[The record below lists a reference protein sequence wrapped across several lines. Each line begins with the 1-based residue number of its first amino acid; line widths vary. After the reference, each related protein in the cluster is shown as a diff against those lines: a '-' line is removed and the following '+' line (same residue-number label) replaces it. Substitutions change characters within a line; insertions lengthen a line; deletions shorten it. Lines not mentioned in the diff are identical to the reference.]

1 MSTITMSPAP
11 ATGARNRRRAG
22 RRGSVGVA
30 RQVQQQRRG
39 YAAAV
44 LRALARAHRGRPTAQ
59 VQRALTDALKP
70 LGVGL
75 STAALHDLATRITA
89 GEPVVLP

>member
-1 MSTITMSPAP
+1 MSTITMTPAAAAGNP
-11 ATGARNRRRAG
+11 RQAG

-30 RQVQQQRRG
+30 RQIQQQRRG